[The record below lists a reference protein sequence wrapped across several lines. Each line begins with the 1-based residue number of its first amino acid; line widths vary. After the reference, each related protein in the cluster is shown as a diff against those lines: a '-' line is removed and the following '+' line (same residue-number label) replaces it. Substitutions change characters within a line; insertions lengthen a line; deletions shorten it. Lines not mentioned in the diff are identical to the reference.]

1 MKVMIH
7 IILFLIGKGFEIIKN
22 MRENQMKEQML
33 KKSELNIQDAY
44 DYGRITMR
52 REHLIPC
59 SLQEEDE
66 DIILQF
72 DMDGLKPL
80 SDIRQAKEEN
90 KLLLLMDAMQ
100 LDGLMREYQFEL
112 GPNNLFYDEN
122 FKIWVLMRDVYP
134 QGEEANEEE
143 KLKKE
148 KALCAYVLQNKYS
161 YEDYYEGG
169 MKMLK
174 RSKFLKEIYEKS
186 DTGQIRECLQQKRQ
200 KILTDKE
207 KHILEV
213 RKSSYLTKSVM
224 AVIFPIFVI
233 GLIGFGVFY
242 YETIGKVR
250 YIMLAADNCYIAGD
264 LISMIDEME
273 HLTIDQMDLE
283 HKFILAQAYIRSED
297 LTAEQKENI
306 LASFNLTSNEKIM
319 EYWIHIGRLEV
330 QEAENIAMQYSDN
343 ELLLYAY
350 MKDKALTETNTVMDG
365 TEKQQKLADLE
376 DKIEGLAEPYTQEEE

>member
-7 IILFLIGKGFEIIKN
+7 IILFLTGKGFEIIKN

-148 KALCAYVLQNKYS
+148 KA
-161 YEDYYEGG
+161 E
-169 MKMLK
+169 
-174 RSKFLKEIYEKS
+174 
-186 DTGQIRECLQQKRQ
+186 
-200 KILTDKE
+200 
-207 KHILEV
+207 
-213 RKSSYLTKSVM
+213 RKC
-224 AVIFPIFVI
+224 
-233 GLIGFGVFY
+233 
-242 YETIGKVR
+242 R
-250 YIMLAADNCYIAGD
+250 
-264 LISMIDEME
+264 
-273 HLTIDQMDLE
+273 
-283 HKFILAQAYIRSED
+283 
-297 LTAEQKENI
+297 
-306 LASFNLTSNEKIM
+306 
-319 EYWIHIGRLEV
+319 
-330 QEAENIAMQYSDN
+330 
-343 ELLLYAY
+343 
-350 MKDKALTETNTVMDG
+350 
-365 TEKQQKLADLE
+365 
-376 DKIEGLAEPYTQEEE
+376 

>member
-1 MKVMIH
+1 
-7 IILFLIGKGFEIIKN
+7 
-22 MRENQMKEQML
+22 MKEQTL

-100 LDGLMREYQFEL
+100 LDALMGEYQFEL
-112 GPNNLFYDEN
+112 GPDNLFYDEN

-134 QGEEANEEE
+134 QGEEAKEEE
-143 KLKKE
+143 NLKKE

-169 MKMLK
+169 MKLLK

-186 DTGQIRECLQQKRQ
+186 DAGQIRECLEQKRQ

-207 KHILEV
+207 KHMLEV

-224 AVIFPIFVI
+224 AIIFPILVI

-250 YIMLAADNCYIAGD
+250 QIMLVADNYYIAGD

-273 HLTIDQMDLE
+273 SLTIDQMDLE